1 MCLDNNWNNSK
12 YYAPSLSRTMEEDEA
27 RVCGIWKV
35 IGWWIDGW
43 SGGMCGIGMSEALYE
58 TMHLE
63 FVAVTKQIIIITI
76 GDISDFGDAWK

>member
-12 YYAPSLSRTMEEDEA
+12 YYAPSLSCTMEEDEA

-35 IGWWIDGW
+35 TGWWIDVW
-43 SGGMCGIGMSEALYE
+43 SGGMCGIGMLEALSG

-63 FVAVTKQIIIITI
+63 FVAVTNQIIVITI
-76 GDISDFGDAWK
+76 GGMSDFGDAWK